1 MKARQ
6 NLLFSSFVVC
16 LTYLDSREIDFDI
29 DDFASTLLIL
39 KQNGYNEVSIIGCL
53 NHSYE

>member
-16 LTYLDSREIDFDI
+16 LTYLDSREIDFDM